1 MTLHAPQTTTSV
13 RRYVPGL
20 ASIVDGARTS
30 ALTETLTETLTG
42 DEPIGEKLLSA
53 ALLLAIGVGVSFL
66 IGHWRRRLLN
76 QLDP

>member
-1 MTLHAPQTTTSV
+1 MMG
-13 RRYVPGL
+13 GL
-20 ASIVDGARTS
+20 IGILATNRDFARIDWGS
-30 ALTETLTETLTG
+30 LDETLTG
-42 DEPIGEKLLSA
+42 DEPTGEKLLSA

>member
-30 ALTETLTETLTG
+30 ALTVWAVVVPLSLAYTTLASVPTVHGLH
-42 DEPIGEKLLSA
+42 A
-53 ALLLAIGVGVSFL
+53 AVG
-66 IGHWRRRLLN
+66 GAK
-76 QLDP
+76 

>member
-30 ALTETLTETLTG
+30 ALDETLTG
-42 DEPIGEKLLSA
+42 DESLVWSTQREASDIA
-53 ALLLAIGVGVSFL
+53 APEATIVHTRAPLRTS
-66 IGHWRRRLLN
+66 
-76 QLDP
+76 DPEQGA

>member
-20 ASIVDGARTS
+20 ASIVDSARTS
-30 ALTETLTETLTG
+30 ALDETLTG
-42 DEPIGEKLLSA
+42 DEPTGEKFLSA

-66 IGHWRRRLLN
+66 IGHWRRQLLN